1 MKAFHITLLGFIFFL
16 MISCKGKSDENVILL
31 ADREAPMG
39 WISLKIY
46 DDNTFEFIS
55 SGLFFDDVYPGTVR
69 ISNDTLYFKYSE
81 KVPKSGKIAV
91 INKKYVTYIDG
102 KYTEMIEIKRN
113 KIKK

>member
-1 MKAFHITLLGFIFFL
+1 MKIFRIIIQIFIVFL
-16 MISCKGKSDENVILL
+16 MINCKGRSDENAILL

-46 DDNTFEFIS
+46 NDNTFEFIS
-55 SGLFFDDVYPGTVR
+55 SGLFSDDVYPGTVR

-81 KVPKSGKIAV
+81 KIPKSGKTAV
-91 INKKYVTYIDG
+91 INKRYVTYIDG

-113 KIKK
+113 KIRN